1 MEFKQKCRLGLH
13 GSRSE
18 EEVKLVGSGWLLE
31 KCPLWGKQWRAREYI
46 LCLCSLHPQSLSQ
59 SCSQQLT
66 PGQVIDFL
74 FTDRSC
80 HHQPFSATCPVAE
93 RVSWDVR
100 LVKTQPHL
108 KNLHWPLCKFL
119 PLACAQ
125 RFLCPWP
132 AACIRPSHQCP
143 RNPFL
148 LKFIYHPVNRRSR
161 VNANVPVIWTHPILC
176 IFLVRTAR
184 PHWMAHEFCT
194 PISISGF
201 HRRGLSKPLIAH
213 LFTRWEWIVNVVEI
227 MRTWL
232 LNVRENSSMYGKR
245 KATVWWKA
253 EDEARCRGSG

>member
-1 MEFKQKCRLGLH
+1 MEFKQKCSLGLH

-80 HHQPFSATCPVAE
+80 HHQPFSALCPVAE
-93 RVSWDVR
+93 RVSWNVR

-119 PLACAQ
+119 PLTCAQ
-125 RFLCPWP
+125 RSIFPVRMASSW
-132 AACIRPSHQCP
+132 IKPSHQYP
-143 RNPFL
+143 QIPLL
-148 LKFIYHPVNRRSR
+148 LKFICHPVNRRSR
-161 VNANVPVIWTHPILC
+161 VSATVPVLWTHLILC
-176 IFLVRTAR
+176 IFLVRTTR
-184 PHWMAHEFCT
+184 PHWRRHEFCIL
-194 PISISGF
+194 ISISG
-201 HRRGLSKPLIAH
+201 SQ
-213 LFTRWEWIVNVVEI
+213 E
-227 MRTWL
+227 
-232 LNVRENSSMYGKR
+232 
-245 KATVWWKA
+245 
-253 EDEARCRGSG
+253 